1 MALSKFATATRWE
14 NSIMQTKTTSGG
26 DASEVALIYMPMYFI
41 SLSTPSSNLSTKHD
55 GVEIGPLST
64 VAPLNVMRRSFL
76 PASVTVMVQY
86 C

>member
-1 MALSKFATATRWE
+1 M
-14 NSIMQTKTTSGG
+14 
-26 DASEVALIYMPMYFI
+26 IYMPMYFI
-41 SLSTPSSNLSTKHD
+41 SFNTPSSNLSTKHD